1 MTKGRFKR
9 RDFIRFGAGALAAC
23 GLPSAALAADGDW
36 KAAFAALG
44 FDPEAPGCSCFAV
57 TSDIHAV
64 RHHEHLAEH
73 VAFWNA
79 MRPRPVFV
87 AALGD
92 FGHVNSSF
100 GHRPTKEEAA
110 KNASA
115 QFGAVRDILSQGL
128 DPAIRRVYVVGNHDT
143 YLGEDDRALW
153 RAHFPDQ
160 PPYCA
165 FDACGIRFLKWDG
178 GVDGIIDAKQEAWI
192 RAAVASTPAS
202 TPLVVLVHQP
212 SVGSCGMERDIGRV
226 AKTALAGR
234 AGLTWLLGGH
244 AHGNALALWDLP
256 GGGRLAVATHT
267 MDASGWW
274 LYGVR
279 NGAIVARLFKPEGKA
294 FACGSDAAKLRSR
307 GEIPLAYQGRT
318 DVAWNVFVGSPEERA
333 CRVKFEKTAD
343 NGGWLFYVGTTHHRF
358 PKAKVAPR
366 ATRFAILGNLIGK
379 RKTRE
384 PAKLFLSADGAA
396 WTEVKRSA
404 VRRDVNEFPIPAGLV
419 GAETL
424 HARYEAFGYGCDEC
438 LAGYAFLA

>member
-1 MTKGRFKR
+1 MTKLRFKR
-9 RDFIRFGAGALAAC
+9 RDFIKFGAGALATC
-23 GLPSAALAADGDW
+23 GLPTAAVASDGDW

-44 FDPEAPGCSCFAV
+44 FDPEEPGCSCFAI
-57 TSDIHAV
+57 TSDIHFG
-64 RHHEHLAEH
+64 RFHDHLAEH

-79 MRPRPVFV
+79 MNPRPVFV

-92 FGHVNSSF
+92 LGNINLSF
-100 GHRPTKEEAA
+100 GHRPTKEQAA
-110 KNASA
+110 RNASV
-115 QFGAVRDILSQGL
+115 QFAGIRDTLSKGL
-128 DPAIRRVYVVGNHDT
+128 DPSIRRVYVVGNHDT
-143 YLGEDDRALW
+143 YPGEDDRALW
-153 RAHFPDQ
+153 RTYFPDQ
-160 PPYCA
+160 PPYGS
-165 FDACGIRFLKWDG
+165 FDACGIRFVKWDG
-178 GVDGIIDAKQEAWI
+178 GGDGIIDAKQEAWI
-192 RAAVASTPAS
+192 RKTVASTPAS
-202 TPLVVLVHQP
+202 VPLVVLVHQP

-234 AGLTWLLGGH
+234 AGLTWMLAGH
-244 AHGNALALWDLP
+244 THENALALWDLP
-256 GGGRLAVATHT
+256 GGGRLAVVSHAK
-267 MDASGWW
+267 DIAGWW

-279 NGAIVARLFKPEGKA
+279 NGQIVARLFKAEGRA
-294 FACGSDAAKLRSR
+294 FASGPDVAKVRSR

-318 DVAWNVFVGSPEERA
+318 DVVWNAFVGSPEERA
-333 CRVKFEKTAD
+333 CRVKLEKTAD

-384 PAKLFLSADGAA
+384 PAKLFLSADGVA
-396 WTEVKRSA
+396 WTEVRRSA
-404 VRRDVNEFPIPAGLV
+404 VSRNVNEFPIPAELV